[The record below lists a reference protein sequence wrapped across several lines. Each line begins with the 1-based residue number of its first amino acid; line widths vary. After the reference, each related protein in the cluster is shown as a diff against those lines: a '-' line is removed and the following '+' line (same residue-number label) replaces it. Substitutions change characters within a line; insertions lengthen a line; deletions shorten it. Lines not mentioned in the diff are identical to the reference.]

1 MLWCLFQVVREKQIN
16 DVRASLGSNK
26 IEKFCSGVHQ
36 IENEISN
43 DDHKAQKRNCGNQ
56 KVKKKTIILHFYL
69 YKIFISLSPV
79 NEFIF

>member
-1 MLWCLFQVVREKQIN
+1 MVREKQIN

-26 IEKFCSGVHQ
+26 IEKSCSGVHQ

-56 KVKKKTIILHFYL
+56 KVKKKQ
-69 YKIFISLSPV
+69 
-79 NEFIF
+79 